1 MKRSRASL
9 LYEVHR
15 KRQGRHRRGGGIGAL
30 PGPCRGPDPAG
41 LPHARRPARRR
52 GCGPG
57 RLLGA
62 VPGLGPAGRTGAR
75 AGLRSDIGAERL
87 PVGAPPSRRRA
98 PGDAVGV
105 PAARHLGRSRGD
117 RQRGTPGSDAGGQ
130 PAAWPAARGA
140 GAPLLSRPARA
151 GDRAHHGAASQ
162 LRQIRHAPCPQD
174 ARPVDRGE
182 AMTALEDKLRAAI
195 HATASQLPADPP
207 PLRLS
212 PRSSEKPSARR
223 HWIAWTAPLAS
234 GALVVAVIAGSLA
247 LTSGGK
253 PPQAGPKQA
262 SISQASVPPYYVA
275 LVTGRGEPDEDD
287 SPGTAA
293 QVRATLTGAVLATI
307 AVPKPY
313 VTFSAVKG
321 AADDRT
327 FVLAAQG
334 TTHPALTQQELSREY
349 PQGYVPP
356 TRFYVLR
363 IDPASATPS
372 GRVSLQALPAGLV
385 PAKTQLDDMALSPD
399 GTLLAADIGGF
410 LLGPVGSHLYVFNLA
425 TGTKRSWSYR
435 ICSRCLPAG
444 GGLGFGG
451 VNVDALSWTAD

>member
-1 MKRSRASL
+1 
-9 LYEVHR
+9 
-15 KRQGRHRRGGGIGAL
+15 
-30 PGPCRGPDPAG
+30 
-41 LPHARRPARRR
+41 
-52 GCGPG
+52 
-57 RLLGA
+57 
-62 VPGLGPAGRTGAR
+62 
-75 AGLRSDIGAERL
+75 
-87 PVGAPPSRRRA
+87 
-98 PGDAVGV
+98 
-105 PAARHLGRSRGD
+105 
-117 RQRGTPGSDAGGQ
+117 
-130 PAAWPAARGA
+130 
-140 GAPLLSRPARA
+140 
-151 GDRAHHGAASQ
+151 
-162 LRQIRHAPCPQD
+162 
-174 ARPVDRGE
+174 
-182 AMTALEDKLRAAI
+182 MTALEDKLRAAI

-234 GALVVAVIAGSLA
+234 AALVVAVIAGSLV

-385 PAKTQLDDMALSPD
+385 PAKAQLDDMALSPD

-435 ICSRCLPAG
+435 ICSRCVPAG

-451 VNVDALSWTAD
+451 VNVDALSWTADGTHLAFVGPGKSQRGSSAVRLLDVTAPGTNLVTDSKIVAGLPGANTDSLTWRGAVITPDGRTVVVIEELATNGEVREALLKISAVTGRVTQTLNNISMLDGNRVDYEQVLFTNTTGSELVVSYAKPGMSAGILRGDTYTPIPWNPRTSTAAW